1 MIQVISA
8 YFLWLRLVSS
18 WKRLGNLYYN
28 FIYLSRIE
36 TLSGY
41 KGSAVSPLVI
51 IRLAS
56 TKANSY
62 SNFVTHSFTDYTTR
76 RANEMAS
83 KWSYRNQNSSDQVKF
98 EIVIKGKERKFSSS

>member
-1 MIQVISA
+1 M
-8 YFLWLRLVSS
+8 
-18 WKRLGNLYYN
+18 
-28 FIYLSRIE
+28 SRIE

-41 KGSAVSPLVI
+41 KGSAVSHLVI